1 MNVKLT
7 RGLAAA
13 AVSAAMMLGAAVPA
27 LAVTYGD
34 TITNNQVTMGKEFKK
49 VGSGSESEAFNLK
62 VTSTE
67 DYGYA
72 LPEVENA
79 GKLAA
84 GTSKDDYFK
93 ITLPEYDKVGTY
105 DYTLKETAGRTAG
118 VNYDPAEYTMS
129 VIVTNQLD
137 ENNQPKLDKNEDAIL
152 VRTVLFYKGSKTDGT
167 KDSEINNSYE
177 AHKLTVTKD
186 VTGALGDTKKDFSFT
201 VTFTNPNSDK
211 DWENAITT
219 DATKGEGST
228 YTFKLHDGQHMDF
241 DNIPTGI
248 TYKVE
253 ETKESGYETTQ
264 TNASG
269 TMGSTDVQDTV
280 TNNNTVTPPA
290 TGVLLNNAPYIAI
303 LGGAAVVTIYLVN
316 KRRHSDMD

>member
-13 AVSAAMMLGAAVPA
+13 AVSAAMMLGTAVPA

-34 TITNNQVTMGKEFKK
+34 TITNNQVTMGKDFKN

-79 GKLAA
+79 GDLAA
-84 GTSKDDYFK
+84 GTKNDNYFTIK
-93 ITLPEYDKVGTY
+93 LPQYDKVGTY
-105 DYTLKETAGRTAG
+105 DYTLKETAGNTAG

-129 VIVTNQLD
+129 VIVTNKLD
-137 ENNQPKLDKNEDAIL
+137 ENNQPVVDKDGAIL
-152 VRTVLFYKGSKTDGT
+152 VRTVLFYKGQKKASN

-186 VTGALGDTKKDFSFT
+186 VTGALGDTTKDFSFT

-211 DWENAITT
+211 VWHNAIKTT
-219 DATKGEGST
+219 AKKGEGDT
-228 YTFKLHDGQHMDF
+228 YTFTLRDGQHMDF

-253 ETKESGYETTQ
+253 EARETGYETKQ
-264 TNASG
+264 SNPEG
-269 TMGSTDVQDTV
+269 TMGSENVQDTV
-280 TNNNTVTPPA
+280 TNNNTVKPPA

-303 LGGAAVVTIYLVN
+303 LGGAAVVTIYFVN

>member
-13 AVSAAMMLGAAVPA
+13 AVSAAMMLGTAVPA

-34 TITNNQVTMGKEFKK
+34 KITNNQVTMGKNYEK
-49 VGSGSESEAFNLK
+49 VGSGSESETFNLK

-67 DYGYA
+67 NYGYA
-72 LPEVENA
+72 LPSVESA
-79 GKLAA
+79 GDLAA
-84 GTSKDDYFK
+84 GTKNADYFK
-93 ITLPEYDKVGTY
+93 ITLPDYNKVGTY
-105 DYTLKETAGRTAG
+105 DYTLKETAGTTAG
-118 VNYDPAEYTMS
+118 VNYDPAVYTMS
-129 VIVTNQLD
+129 VIVTNKLD
-137 ENNQPKLDKNEDAIL
+137 ENNQPVVDSKGEAIL
-152 VRTVLFYKGSKTDGT
+152 VRTVLFYNGQK

-186 VTGALGDTKKDFSFT
+186 VTGALGDTTKDFKFK

-211 DWENAITT
+211 DWHNAITT
-219 DATKGEGST
+219 EATKGEGDT
-228 YTFKLHDGQHMDF
+228 YTFTLHDGQHMVF

-253 ETKESGYETTQ
+253 ETEETGYETKQ
-264 TNASG
+264 TNESG
-269 TMGSTDVQDTV
+269 TMASKDVLDTV

-303 LGGAAVVTIYLVN
+303 LGGAAVVTIYVVN